1 MPFRRASVAPS
12 VRLFFT
18 YWSAGAVP
26 QMKHTILIITA
37 SLVLSGCAGFKSIGN
52 LAANSLKTPKTAV
65 ECLQR
70 ETDKKN
76 VGVTYDVVAGTYD
89 AVAGIGWATT
99 AAVAGAITA
108 PIEKVAGTVVGK
120 TAGVIFHQIVDQ
132 KDLACEKILA
142 EAQ

>member
-1 MPFRRASVAPS
+1 MN
-12 VRLFFT
+12 
-18 YWSAGAVP
+18 
-26 QMKHTILIITA
+26 KTILIIAT

-76 VGVTYDVVAGTYD
+76 VGATYNAVAGTYD
-89 AVAGIGWATT
+89 ALASVGWATT
-99 AAVAGAITA
+99 AVVAGAIAA

-120 TAGVIFHQIVDQ
+120 TAEVIFDQIKDQ